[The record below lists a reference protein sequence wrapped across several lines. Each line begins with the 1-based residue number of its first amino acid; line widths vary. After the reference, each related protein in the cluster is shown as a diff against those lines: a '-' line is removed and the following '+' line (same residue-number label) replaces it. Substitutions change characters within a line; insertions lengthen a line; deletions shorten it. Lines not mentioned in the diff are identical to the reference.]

1 MWIVVPGYS
10 ASAPESEDS
19 ISASDWR
26 FQALEQSAWSRGKP
40 RASKSWHRGW
50 KTGDFI
56 QRLFGRMPE
65 PSMADRGVAEFMES
79 LPVIPASHSAS
90 QASDKEL
97 TTRDTSGPR
106 FSASLAKWDPSSCS
120 WRMSQDTFDWA
131 STECSVIL
139 PKSGS
144 TRSGRLYE
152 RPMSEPHTEGSES
165 SSWPTAVVGDSKSC
179 GAAAYSTESGRHS
192 GTTLTDSIR
201 QWPTPRALDGEITES
216 PETWGKRKEKK
227 ASQGINLHLSLQVA
241 SRQWPT
247 PRTITGGP
255 ESAER
260 KKELGRT
267 ASGGGDLQSEAAKSP
282 TPNACIS
289 QDGEDPE
296 NWLARREL
304 IKAKG
309 INGNGMGM
317 PITIASVIWATPTAR
332 DWKDGADPSDKT
344 PTNALLGRQAP
355 RVTGAASP
363 NTSGL
368 RLNPNFV
375 EWLMGFPE
383 GWTVCEPSATL
394 SSRSKQ
400 HSRSDS
406 SSQGSNNE

>member
-1 MWIVVPGYS
+1 MMG
-10 ASAPESEDS
+10 
-19 ISASDWR
+19 ASDVDR
-26 FQALEQSAWSRGKP
+26 GPRLLSICTGIGGLDLGVGLALPGLEQSAWSRGKP

-65 PSMADRGVAEFMES
+65 PSMASRGVAEFMES
-79 LPVIPASHSAS
+79 LPVIRASHSAS
-90 QASDKEL
+90 QASDKGP

-106 FSASLAKWDPSSCS
+106 SSASLAKWDPSSCS

-165 SSWPTAVVGDSKSC
+165 SSWPT
-179 GAAAYSTESGRHS
+179 
-192 GTTLTDSIR
+192 
-201 QWPTPRALDGEITES
+201 PRAFMHKDASYDRGRSNLGEVVT
-216 PETWGKRKEKK
+216 
-227 ASQGINLHLSLQVA
+227 N
-241 SRQWPT
+241 
-247 PRTITGGP
+247 
-255 ESAER
+255 
-260 KKELGRT
+260 
-267 ASGGGDLQSEAAKSP
+267 
-282 TPNACIS
+282 
-289 QDGEDPE
+289 
-296 NWLARREL
+296 
-304 IKAKG
+304 
-309 INGNGMGM
+309 
-317 PITIASVIWATPTAR
+317 WATPTAR

-355 RVTGAASP
+355 RVTGQMFRGGSGRLFPTPRAQDSYERSNRKTIIRARQGEAQMTLTRWVRGPQASR
-363 NTSGL
+363 L

>member
-10 ASAPESEDS
+10 ASAPGSEDS
-19 ISASDWR
+19 TWAWDWR
-26 FQALEQSAWSRGKP
+26 FEALAQSVWWRGKL
-40 RASKSWHRGW
+40 RSSDFWFTKCSKDECLMLLSGA
-50 KTGDFI
+50 
-56 QRLFGRMPE
+56 MPE

-90 QASDKEL
+90 QESDEEPR
-97 TTRDTSGPR
+97 TRDTSGPR
-106 FSASLAKWDPSSCS
+106 SSASLAKWNPSSCS
-120 WRMSQDTFDWA
+120 WRMSQGTSNLD
-131 STECSVIL
+131 STECLVIL

-165 SSWPTAVVGDSKSC
+165 SSWPTAVVGDSRSS
-179 GAAAYSTESGRHS
+179 ARHTTSTGIMHS
-192 GTTLTDSIR
+192 GTMLTDAIR
-201 QWPTPRALDGEITES
+201 QWPTPRA
-216 PETWGKRKEKK
+216 
-227 ASQGINLHLSLQVA
+227 
-241 SRQWPT
+241 
-247 PRTITGGP
+247 ITGGA

-267 ASGGGDLQSEAAKSP
+267 ASGGGDLQSEAA
-282 TPNACIS
+282 
-289 QDGEDPE
+289 Q
-296 NWLARREL
+296 
-304 IKAKG
+304 
-309 INGNGMGM
+309 
-317 PITIASVIWATPTAR
+317 WATPITR
-332 DWKDGADPSDKT
+332 DRKDGADPSDKT
-344 PTNALLGRQAP
+344 LTNALFGLQDP
-355 RVTGAASP
+355 KETGAASP